1 MIATNGGK
9 VAGCVYRVP
18 VSYGASLFAREILPP
33 EPLPED
39 APTVVMA
46 HGWCLDQTS
55 WHRVIDELFYQRA
68 VRVVVY
74 DQRGHGKSTMGEDHE
89 PSVRI
94 LGDDLA
100 EVIDATTPEGPLIIA
115 GHSMGGMSVMAYAGI
130 HDAAFTA
137 RVRGV
142 VLASTAASI
151 EGRDPVPLEGFI
163 MAVAS
168 RAPGIPPRLLVP
180 RLVQGRLLF
189 GPRALRD
196 DVAHAIDQ
204 IKRTKMPTIGRFF
217 YAISKHNEA
226 ESLAHFVTVPTHIIC
241 GDHDRLIP
249 VAYSEALRDLIPDSG
264 LTLLPEVGHMT
275 TYEAA
280 STIAD
285 AIVQLLDTTVD

>member
-1 MIATNGGK
+1 MVGHA
-9 VAGCVYRVP
+9 YRVP
-18 VSYGASLFAREILPP
+18 VSYGANLFAQEYLPD
-33 EPLPED
+33 D
-39 APTVVMA
+39 ADTDDGAQIPGPTVVLA
-46 HGWCLDQTS
+46 HGWCMDHSS
-55 WHRVIDELFYQRA
+55 WHRVVDALLSRLP
-68 VRVVVY
+68 VRIVTY
-74 DQRGHGKSTMGEDHE
+74 DQRGHGKSTMGVEHE

-100 EVIDATTPEGPLIIA
+100 EVIDATTPDGPLIVV

-130 HDAAFTA
+130 HDTTFTQ

-151 EGRDPVPLEGFI
+151 EGRDPVPLETLI

-189 GPRALRD
+189 GQGADRA

-217 YAISKHNEA
+217 YAISQHNEA
-226 ESLAHFVTVPTHIIC
+226 ESLAHFVRVPTHIIS

-249 VAYSEALRDLIPDSG
+249 VAYAEALRDLIPSSH
-264 LTLLPEVGHMT
+264 LRVLPGAGHMT
-275 TYEAA
+275 PYEAVDVIVDA
-280 STIAD
+280 VIDLIETTAD
-285 AIVQLLDTTVD
+285 